1 MGAFLR
7 LSLPSATGI
16 LAVATI
22 GGIAGLYELH
32 LHVYALGAL
41 VPVLVVA
48 VIYLRAYAER
58 PLIVRPPR
66 PSPPAPAPPTAT
78 PAPPSGPVSPPAT
91 PPTSPPE
98 PPPEPIDESEPFDDP
113 VEEADR
119 LESTP
124 TPAGPGT

>member
-1 MGAFLR
+1 MAAFLR

-22 GGIAGLYELH
+22 GGVVGLYEIH
-32 LHVYALGAL
+32 FHVYALAAL

-48 VIYLRAYAER
+48 VIYLRAYSER
-58 PLIVRPPR
+58 PLVVRPAR
-66 PSPPAPAPPTAT
+66 PSPPAAPPSTGT
-78 PAPPSGPVSPPAT
+78 PAPPSGPGSPAVPPTPESPP
-91 PPTSPPE
+91 

-124 TPAGPGT
+124 SPAGPGE